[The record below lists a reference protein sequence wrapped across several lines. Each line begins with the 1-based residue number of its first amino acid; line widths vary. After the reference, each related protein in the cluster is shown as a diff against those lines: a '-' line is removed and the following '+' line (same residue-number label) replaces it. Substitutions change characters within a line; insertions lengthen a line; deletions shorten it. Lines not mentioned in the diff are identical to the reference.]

1 MVATWQA
8 GQLLWSMLWF
18 FLIFMMAWIVLT
30 ILVDVFR
37 SPDLGGW
44 GRALW
49 TAFVILAPWLGSL
62 VYLVARGAKMA
73 DRRRTEPVV
82 LP

>member
-1 MVATWQA
+1 MFATWQA
-8 GQLLWSMLWF
+8 GQLLWSGLWF
-18 FLIFMMAWIVLT
+18 FLIFTLAWIVIT
-30 ILVDVFR
+30 VLVDVFR

-49 TAFVILAPWLGSL
+49 TAFVILAPWLGVL
-62 VYLVARGAKMA
+62 VYLVARGGRMA
-73 DRRRTEPVV
+73 EHRQERVV